1 MSAQALYEQGK
12 RLYDEG
18 ALDEAMTALQRA
30 RAEFLTNGESA
41 HAAAVGNDL
50 GVVYYRAGRR
60 AEAMQVLEDT
70 LAQFEKLGD
79 VRGQAKA
86 AGNLAQ
92 VLGRARATAQAEKYY
107 QRAAEL
113 FHQLNERELE
123 YATYRAL
130 SQLYLSQWRLLDSL
144 NAFDR
149 GLAAKGGPGWL
160 RAFLQ
165 IPLRLAGLR

>member
-18 ALDEAMTALQRA
+18 SLNEAMSALQRA
-30 RAEFLTNGESA
+30 RTEFLTNGELA
-41 HAAAVGNDL
+41 QAATVGNDL
-50 GVVYYRAGRR
+50 GVVYYRAGRQ
-60 AEAMQVLEDT
+60 AEASQVLEDA
-70 LAQFEKLGD
+70 LAQFERLGD

-92 VLGRARATAQAEKYY
+92 VLGRARATVQAEKYF

-113 FHQLNERELE
+113 FHQVDDRMLE
-123 YATYRAL
+123 YDTYRAL
-130 SQLYLSQWRLLDSL
+130 SQMYLNQGRLLESL
-144 NAFDR
+144 SAFDR
-149 GLAAKGGPGWL
+149 GLAAKGGAEWL

-165 IPLRLAGLR
+165 IPLKLAGLR